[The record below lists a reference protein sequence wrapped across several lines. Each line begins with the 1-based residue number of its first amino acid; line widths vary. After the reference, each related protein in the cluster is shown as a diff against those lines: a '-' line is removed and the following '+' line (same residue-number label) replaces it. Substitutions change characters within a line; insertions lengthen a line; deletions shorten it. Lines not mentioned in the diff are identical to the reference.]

1 VRSRERRPPEGA
13 TATTPEQKRT
23 DDARAQRARHAES
36 AAPPFTPRGWRAL
49 DPVARGLMSAR
60 FLRSLAQGA
69 LVVDF
74 VLYLKALG
82 WSAAAIGG
90 LVGASGVVGAALL
103 LAAGMLSDRFGRRPF
118 LLGYQLANAIGALA
132 VVLSPKAWV
141 LAVAAVLLGYG
152 RGANGSAGPFAPVE
166 QAWLA
171 GSVTRDKRN
180 QTFSLNAAIGFVGMG
195 VGTVIGSA
203 VPLFARVWAGPAA
216 YEPLFVLNLIVALL
230 STWVIARLSEPDRP
244 RAGRD
249 ADARA
254 AVPEVAGGGVG
265 SSALRAAGPAAHGE
279 ADAAA
284 ATGAAVST
292 AGAGRTRRERDVR
305 GKENVALVLL
315 TAVNSVNALGV
326 GLIGPL
332 LPYWFAVRFGAGPE
346 AIGAIYAL
354 SFFLTGIAAVV
365 TGQMGERVGMIRSIV
380 GPRTAG
386 TILLVAMP
394 LMPAYGW
401 AAGLYALRSI
411 LNRGTAGAR
420 QAFSM
425 GLVRNERRGL
435 AGSLNAL
442 SFRLPAAVGA
452 AAAGWLMGLGL
463 LDLPFF
469 IAAGLQFGYAAL
481 FGTVLRPYEHGT

>member
-1 VRSRERRPPEGA
+1 VRARTRRPPEGA
-13 TATTPEQKRT
+13 HATSP
-23 DDARAQRARHAES
+23 DPSPNDAAP
-36 AAPPFTPRGWRAL
+36 AAPPFTPRGWRSL

-60 FLRSLAQGA
+60 FLRSVAQGA

-82 WSAAAIGG
+82 WSAPAIGA

-118 LLGYQLANAIGALA
+118 LLGYQLANAVGALA

-141 LAVAAVLLGYG
+141 LVLAAVLLGYG
-152 RGANGSAGPFAPVE
+152 RGANGAAGPFAPVE

-171 GSVTRDKRN
+171 GSVTRTTRG
-180 QTFSLNAAIGFVGMG
+180 QAFSLNAALGFVGMG
-195 VGTVIGSA
+195 VGTVVGAA
-203 VPLFARVWAGPAA
+203 VPLFARVWSGPSA
-216 YEPLFVLNLIVALL
+216 YEPLFVLNFVVALL
-230 STWVIARLSEPDRP
+230 TTWIIARLSEAERP
-244 RAGRD
+244 RARAGRE
-249 ADARA
+249 ARTGERAPPTVSAPRASA
-254 AVPEVAGGGVG
+254 AQVAGGV
-265 SSALRAAGPAAHGE
+265 LRAAEPASAPE
-279 ADAAA
+279 
-284 ATGAAVST
+284 
-292 AGAGRTRRERDVR
+292 AGALEGADSAASSAARSDPELDRR
-305 GKENVALVLL
+305 ENVALVLL
-315 TAVNSVNALGV
+315 TVVNAVNALGI

-332 LPYWFAVRFGAGPE
+332 LPYWFAVRFGVGPE

-354 SFFLTGIAAVV
+354 TFFLTGIASVV
-365 TGQMGERVGMIRSIV
+365 TGEVGARVGVVRSIV
-380 GPRTAG
+380 GPRAAG
-386 TILLVAMP
+386 TVLLVAMP
-394 LMPAYGW
+394 LMPAYAW
-401 AAGLYALRSI
+401 AAGLYAVRSI

-452 AAAGWLMGLGL
+452 AVAGWLMGLGL

-469 IAAGLQFGYAAL
+469 IAAGLQFGYVAL

>member
-1 VRSRERRPPEGA
+1 
-13 TATTPEQKRT
+13 
-23 DDARAQRARHAES
+23 
-36 AAPPFTPRGWRAL
+36 
-49 DPVARGLMSAR
+49 MSAR
-60 FLRSLAQGA
+60 FFRSVAQGA

-90 LVGASGVVGAALL
+90 LVGASGMVGAAML
-103 LAAGMLSDRFGRRPF
+103 LAAGVLSDRFGRRPF

-141 LAVAAVLLGYG
+141 LAVAAILLGYG
-152 RGANGSAGPFAPVE
+152 RGANGAAGPFSPVE

-171 GSVTRDKRN
+171 GSVQHASRN
-180 QTFSLNAAIGFVGMG
+180 QTFSLNAALGFFGMG

-203 VPLFARVWAGPAA
+203 VPLFARFLAGPAA
-216 YEPLFVLNLIVALL
+216 YEPLFVLNLVVALL
-230 STWVIARLSEPDRP
+230 TTWIIARLSEPELPRP
-244 RAGRD
+244 VTGTP
-249 ADARA
+249 A
-254 AVPEVAGGGVG
+254 APAEAA
-265 SSALRAAGPAAHGE
+265 SSLAPGGPAANGG
-279 ADAAA
+279 AAA
-284 ATGAAVST
+284 ALARGAADGGHAAAT
-292 AGAGRTRRERDVR
+292 AASVPAPATGEATVAEPPVGRAGQRETLGETGVRR
-305 GKENVALVLL
+305 KENVALALL
-315 TAVNSVNALGV
+315 TVVNSVNALGI

-346 AIGAIYAL
+346 AIGTVYAL
-354 SFFLTGIAAVV
+354 TFFLTAIASVV
-365 TGQMGERVGMIRSIV
+365 TGEVGARVGVVRSIV

-386 TILLVAMP
+386 TVLLVAMP
-394 LMPAYGW
+394 LMPAYAW

-442 SFRLPAAVGA
+442 SFRLPAAAGA
-452 AAAGWLMGLGL
+452 AVAGWLMGVGL

-469 IAAGLQFGYAAL
+469 IAAGLQFGYVAL
-481 FGTVLRPYEHGT
+481 FGTVLRPYADST